1 MAEAVTR
8 PLQGTVVGVA
18 EEEEVITE
26 LEVDRV
32 IVVRAREAT
41 VVMLATVTMA
51 EQQSEAEAGEGLGV
65 AGPGGGAT
73 LRLLCSTSLLELVI
87 IEWTNQGPLMV

>member
-26 LEVDRV
+26 VAVDRV

-73 LRLLCSTSLLELVI
+73 LRLCSTSLLESVI